1 MVFYWW
7 MLQML
12 LIHLIEGGM
21 RVGTWGVG
29 GHKQTDKWFCPLAS
43 VKAQII
49 IAIIYIRDGE

>member
-1 MVFYWW
+1 
-7 MLQML
+7 ML
-12 LIHLIEGGM
+12 LIHLIGGGM

-49 IAIIYIRDGE
+49 IAIIYIMDGE